1 MVGDNYELMLV
12 EVEAE
17 RTLRLKDDE
26 TAISIE
32 AQVRQLD
39 PTMIRVAQQLSATQ
53 LYQERKRW
61 ESAQNP
67 SEAIRLGHK

>member
-1 MVGDNYELMLV
+1 MRQYFDKMVGDNYELMLV

-53 LYQERKRW
+53 L
-61 ESAQNP
+61 
-67 SEAIRLGHK
+67 